1 MVMAG
6 DSTCAIGRASLFA
19 WQVSADQEEL
29 WRRFLQEL
37 SGSRHEE
44 YAESRRRRNISA
56 ESVWFAPMPSG
67 GGIAIVCLE
76 AEDLERALRELAES
90 EVPFDTW
97 YEAQMRKLFGCD
109 FARLPRVASGER
121 FSLGGRRRS
130 RRRRRSH
137 RKWRGPTATLS
148 KAGLVKQKEK
158 VRTEG

>member
-1 MVMAG
+1 MSVNSAG
-6 DSTCAIGRASLFA
+6 ATGRTSLFV
-19 WQVSADQEEL
+19 WQVTADQEEP

-37 SGSRHEE
+37 SGPRFEE
-44 YAESRRRRNISA
+44 YTKSRRRLGIFA

-97 YEAQMRKLFGCD
+97 YETQMRELFGCD

-121 FSLGGRRRS
+121 LFA
-130 RRRRRSH
+130 
-137 RKWRGPTATLS
+137 WREA
-148 KAGLVKQKEK
+148 AVEEEKE
-158 VRTEG
+158 EPS

>member
-19 WQVSADQEEL
+19 WQVSADQEEP

-56 ESVWFAPMPSG
+56 ESVWFAPKPSG

-76 AEDLERALRELAES
+76 AEDLVRALRELAES
-90 EVPFDTW
+90 EVPFETW
-97 YEAQMRKLFGCD
+97 YATQMRELFGCD

-121 FSLGGRRRS
+121 LFA
-130 RRRRRSH
+130 
-137 RKWRGPTATLS
+137 WREA
-148 KAGLVKQKEK
+148 AV
-158 VRTEG
+158 EGEE

>member
-1 MVMAG
+1 MSG
-6 DSTCAIGRASLFA
+6 DSTCAFSRASLFA
-19 WQVSADQEEL
+19 WQVSADQEEP

-56 ESVWFAPMPSG
+56 ESVWFASMPSG

-90 EVPFDTW
+90 EIHFDTR

-109 FARLPRVASGER
+109 FARLPRVASSER
-121 FSLGGRRRS
+121 FSLGGRGGDGGAIVSGVARRPLCQRQDS
-130 RRRRRSH
+130 
-137 RKWRGPTATLS
+137 
-148 KAGLVKQKEK
+148 
-158 VRTEG
+158 

>member
-1 MVMAG
+1 MAS

-19 WQVSADQEEL
+19 WQVSADQEEP

-56 ESVWFAPMPSG
+56 ESVWFAPKPSG

-90 EVPFDTW
+90 EGPFEMWFET
-97 YEAQMRKLFGCD
+97 QVRKLFGCD
-109 FARLPRVASGER
+109 FARLPRVAS
-121 FSLGGRRRS
+121 S
-130 RRRRRSH
+130 RRLFA
-137 RKWRGPTATLS
+137 WREA
-148 KAGLVKQKEK
+148 AVEEEQE
-158 VRTEG
+158 E